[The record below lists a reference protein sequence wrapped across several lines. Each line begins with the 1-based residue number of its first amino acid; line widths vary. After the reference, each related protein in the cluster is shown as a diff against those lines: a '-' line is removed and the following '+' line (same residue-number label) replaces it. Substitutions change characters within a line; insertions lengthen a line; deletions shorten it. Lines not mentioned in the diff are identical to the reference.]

1 MDADIFLK
9 AELVATLALYLQS
22 AVDGNPAVREV
33 ARLTQSDFY
42 FSMIACEDSLDLTQ
56 EDVVRY
62 YGQALTEFWAAK
74 LDVARDN
81 LLVEY
86 DGFCQPA
93 NKLFR
98 W

>member
-1 MDADIFLK
+1 MDADILLK
-9 AELVATLALYLQS
+9 AELVATLALYLQIV
-22 AVDGNPAVREV
+22 VDGSPAVREV
-33 ARLTQSDFY
+33 ARLTQSEFY
-42 FSMIACEDSLDLTQ
+42 FSMSACEDSLDLTQ
-56 EDVVRY
+56 EAVVQY
-62 YGQALTEFWAAK
+62 YGHALTDFWAAK
-74 LDVARDN
+74 LDVARNN